1 MTETPSFEYPENFAH
16 QILTTC
22 GPGRILDVG
31 SGMGTLVREL
41 LKQGADAFGV
51 DVSSVVAAHCNRYV
65 PGRFFAGSILKLP
78 FQDESFDTLISTDCL
93 EHLAPKDVPLALRE
107 MRRVCRRN
115 LFLRIATVPDRD
127 GHWHLTIEKRGWWED
142 VAFAAGFRKHPQ
154 YYEIT
159 PFHALE
165 VEGNTITIPLEK
177 VPDDALAL
185 YPLSKLLEHRELH
198 MDMSRETGRRS
209 DAHMVRYHL
218 AANYVRDGD
227 TVLDSACGMGYGS
240 RLLAWQSGAARVIGI
255 DLDQEA
261 VLYATENFAQGER
274 RVSFQAADVLRLDF
288 LADNSIDLFVSF
300 ETLEHVPYPDRLIAE
315 AKRILRPG
323 GRFMVSV
330 PNQWVNEDGIDP
342 NPYHLHVYDWKRL
355 TQELRPDFLLEAA
368 YAQTAGG
375 GMKLTNCPRTLLSF
389 SPQDNPPEQAE
400 WWLIVAMKDPV
411 GAESIPYEESAL
423 YWEAPVPNV
432 AAFARDYANP
442 WLVRGLIAIGW
453 RNSNAVQV
461 ADMAKRELEI
471 APAGSTDAGAALCIL
486 AYRLLD
492 SPETLTPSAVAG
504 VSDQIDHH
512 MAVAGHSSQSQ
523 RWVISLLYVQGLLW
537 QASGRRD
544 RALDSFAACADA
556 DPLVYSPLIATKT
569 VDACRL
575 AGILRF
581 QDKDEDGASKFWLRG
596 IAQAELALHGD
607 WREIHG
613 GSDRPLP
620 FGLREAAQ
628 ILDCANRCAENLNHL
643 AVHGTRR
650 GIPDESSFTV
660 RLETSNA
667 RLDESLRDLQALQSS
682 PYLRLRRAM
691 ETDPPSLRRVARIVY
706 LLAIIL
712 LPPRLKTLLRPL
724 AASLRKR
731 FQ

>member
-1 MTETPSFEYPENFAH
+1 MTGTPSFEGPATLAR
-16 QILTTC
+16 QILSTC
-22 GPGRILDVG
+22 GPGRILVTG
-31 SGMGTLVREL
+31 RGMRALVQGL
-41 LKQGADAFGV
+41 IKQGADAFGV
-51 DVSSVVAAHCNRYV
+51 AEPSEAAAHCNCYA

-78 FQDESFDTLISTDCL
+78 FQYECFDTLISTDCL
-93 EHLAPKDVPLALRE
+93 EHLAPEDVPLALQE
-107 MRRVCRRN
+107 MRRVCRHN
-115 LFLRIATVPDRD
+115 LFLRIVTGATR
-127 GHWHLTIEKRGWWED
+127 KRGWWENA
-142 VAFAAGFRKHPQ
+142 AFAAGFRKHPQ

-159 PFHALE
+159 PYHVLE
-165 VEGNTITIPLEK
+165 VEYDTITIPLEK
-177 VPDDALAL
+177 IPDDALAQ
-185 YPLSKLLEHRELH
+185 YPLARLLERRELH

-240 RLLAWQSGAARVIGI
+240 RLLAWQSSASKVIGI
-255 DLDQEA
+255 DLDEEA
-261 VLYATENFAQGER
+261 ILYATKSFAAEGAR
-274 RVSFQAADVLRLDF
+274 ISFQAADVLRLGF

-300 ETLEHVPYPDRLIAE
+300 ETLEHVPYPERLIAE

-323 GRFMVSV
+323 GRFIVSV

-355 TQELRPDFLLEAA
+355 TQELQSDFLLEAA

-375 GMKLTNCPRTLLSF
+375 GMKLTNCPRTLLGF

-423 YWEAPVPNV
+423 HWESLVPNV

-461 ADMAKRELEI
+461 ADMARRELEI

-492 SPETLTPSAVAG
+492 SPETLTPFAVAG
-504 VSDQIDHH
+504 ISDRIDHH
-512 MAVAGHSSQSQ
+512 IAVAGHSSQSQ
-523 RWVISLLYVQGLLW
+523 RWVISLLYVQGILW

-581 QDKDEDGASKFWLRG
+581 QDKDEDGARKFWLRG

-628 ILDCANRCAENLNHL
+628 ILDCANRCAEHLNHL

-650 GIPDESSFTV
+650 G
-660 RLETSNA
+660 LETSNA

-712 LPPRLKTLLRPL
+712 LPTRLKSLLHPLAILLR
-724 AASLRKR
+724 RR